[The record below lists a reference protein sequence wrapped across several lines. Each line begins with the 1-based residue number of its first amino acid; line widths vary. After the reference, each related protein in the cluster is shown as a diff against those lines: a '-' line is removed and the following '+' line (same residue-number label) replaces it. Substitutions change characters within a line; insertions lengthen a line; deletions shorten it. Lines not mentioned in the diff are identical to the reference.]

1 MSSLDSKAAFK
12 ARAIE
17 LNFPEET
24 LTKLAAINV
33 DTFGALAFIGPLQAG
48 TTDESPLI
56 SMLKRALGSAPDDGL
71 LSIARRLW
79 FESTTQALAEMRGKV
94 ERTDASEPVRMPLAE
109 RTQRLA
115 ALQKRLVGIHWT
127 SDIEPSH
134 KLQGLVAQMVSDQS
148 LLWIPW
154 DRLTSR
160 ALEITSDKTDQA
172 VSFDS
177 AGNLKLVKRSTEPS
191 CSTIG
196 EYAVK
201 LALQRRSLA
210 FELARVCRYEYLESW
225 HDQLLQDTRG
235 SLSMRSDGSYPFEAS
250 LAKWKDHTQVQCYL
264 PLMRSPPPSPNPHTP
279 NIPPNKDGKGG
290 GKDKN
295 QKALKIR
302 KDTPGAEKPS
312 DSGAKK
318 WSVPQGCHSQDST
331 GKPLC
336 FSFNTKGCGFAK
348 PGKRC
353 RRGRHLCWRRLA
365 AEELADQ
372 LLARPTEP
380 VPEGALLVWGLLLFQ
395 DFTCTT
401 IAVFT
406 NLQKQLHQD
415 TANDS
420 RSCNLLYPLSKFSE
434 GDVWIE
440 SHQGKVP
447 FEHRGEV
454 LWGDSLPVS
463 QGLCYL
469 DAPNCRHA
477 TLAWKG
483 ERSILVGYTAQG
495 PQAHP
500 AVKPSLAVAD
510 SCKPLFVEIFAGCAP
525 ISKKARLAGAP
536 EPVPLRDNDHILG
549 LPNLSDTDKAWVRK
563 ANDLCRFVVEL
574 IRALP
579 SSTFVSIENP
589 NNSWIWGV
597 LAFFVQESRDPALL
611 EKWRRMIDVRFHN
624 CMKGGRR
631 PKHSRFRCS
640 DSRLSSMAVE
650 CDNQH
655 RHDPYLVYQTGRQ
668 WRFSIAEEA
677 EYPPQ
682 LCQEV
687 SQLLA
692 ATAGLPSCLE
702 PPAGH
707 ALSGPNHVDAVKR
720 NIFRRLTEGPSA
732 FAEERLR
739 LFNRLNQMEKELRYE
754 EARLHS
760 TLPDHTRELIK
771 GKNLLLWAQ
780 LLKETKFPDEGVF
793 DLMMGVDLVGKPDK
807 SPLFETKESP
817 ATSTPELLLESA
829 RWRRERLKGRDPHE
843 KDPEATWQLWDCTL
857 KDRDDGFLTG
867 PFYDEDEVK
876 FEKEGGVNEAYHS
889 LEKLALFDVNWM
901 TAMATYIARVSDGTG
916 ALEIVL
922 STGEILRGELHS
934 SWKAKKPVWQGR
946 TLELEKAYRQVP
958 LSTES
963 PQSFD
968 VGRKVTSLA
977 PVGVQVSRSLRHV
990 FAGKAVG
997 TLHSRADPLIRY
1009 VAWADR
1015 HAVLAFPF
1023 KEDDMYEFACECEHT
1038 CSPSFL
1044 KSFLSAVTFCFF
1056 ILGAESAQE
1065 AMASMRLSGVARACY
1080 LTKRKRVQR
1089 PPLSTEMVQRL
1100 ERFVVSPD
1108 GDRIDRFIA
1117 GFFLLS
1123 IFMRARYSDTQNMY
1137 NVSEDKPQV
1146 DPSGLGGYL
1155 QADIARSKTSYTTER
1170 KTQLLPMVC
1179 PRKGIAGEDWF
1190 QAWSMLRKELNVPVG
1205 EGLPVLPAILTT
1217 GHWASHPPSA
1227 SVAAGWL
1234 RNVLRKCGFSEA
1246 QCSPIGTHS
1255 CKATCLSWCARFGI
1269 DSYDQRVLGYHTAPG
1284 DRSAQV
1290 YSRDAVSASVRVL
1303 EKVLAAIR
1311 SGTFV
1316 PDSTRSGYFPTKD
1329 DPNASYDY
1337 EASSEASLDEE
1348 DAETDCQELE
1358 LALDGVVDGWC
1369 EEAPKRELKAE
1380 HLVRNRSSRML
1391 HLIADE
1397 GGTSLSC
1404 GRTCTKN
1411 YEKVANF
1418 SSRAAKLGLKAEVL
1432 QLLVDGGVNTLAKFA
1447 YVSSFIPG
1455 QSDEGPFVT
1464 SIKDLLKRD
1473 ATVGELSVLRR
1484 LHSEAFALVAAEL
1497 KSQVERTTDAPAR
1510 SLAAPDRADRLAR
1523 QVVRYPGLTIAGP
1536 NEPSD
1541 RSVDKC
1547 CQMYENNRLT
1557 YLPLSW
1563 CMSKDDETRNSR
1575 DKEDRTL
1582 TVDNSGNVH
1591 IKNADIRGEADLSTD
1606 LLLKFALTRRGLAM
1620 EQAGLLG
1627 FKEHE
1632 KWAERLLHS
1641 RYREVPSGYTR
1652 VSIQQLL
1659 QADKQLFVTA
1669 ANECRSGVQVTET
1682 GRPLDGAWMRCA
1694 DLTEVSHLL
1703 APLASPPPAKIPFE
1717 RPTPYGRGKGR
1728 GKGSGKGKQPS
1739 RREVTMPEDLKAIDR
1754 QQVLQGC
1761 SRLLLLLPA
1770 RALLPQL
1777 PKAQYR
1783 ADEVKAIDEIESIS
1797 SASLDH
1803 EFKGSVE
1810 DRALTLLNNAGVVSP
1825 TDLLEIFQSLP
1836 TEASVRGDP
1845 SQGVSFS
1852 TGAYCR
1858 VKVGLRRN
1866 VLLFP
1871 NVTKLAARF
1880 VRQQL
1885 PSLKFTSLAFFRNV
1899 QTTPHVDAHNS
1910 SLPNAVCALSD
1921 FDQGQVWV
1929 ERPGGQAWCDVD
1941 GELRSGVELSLNG
1954 SHAVFTARRLT
1965 HATRN
1970 WSGDRVVLVAFSVS
1984 AIDHLSETDS
1994 ATLTDL
2000 EFQLPMQA
2008 DILDAEQSPPVCYE
2022 APVVTGGCA
2031 TDEFPK
2037 PLGLAQ
2043 PVTSPPLASSKSGL
2057 APVADSVVSTG
2068 QVQAKPVD
2076 QPGIVLELF
2085 ARAGSLSRAFHQ
2097 IGFEVMPIDRGS
2109 HRLPLAKLCSLDL
2122 ALPSSWQYLSH
2133 VLDNYHVRYVHID
2146 LPYATY
2152 GPKQGLRRLSHGSV
2166 VPVGGADASQVQR
2179 LALADS
2185 LLEHAITF
2193 LKRVQQMGIAWS
2205 IEHPQSSFLWHMPA
2219 VRQLTN
2225 TTPVVYDLCAFD
2237 SPHRLRRQLL
2247 TSCSALKCL
2256 QQVCQGNHS
2265 HTPVTGGVDT
2275 HPRLFCQQVAH
2286 AVAKHCGF
2294 DPLLSPL
2301 QSSPPPVTQQRR
2313 GKLGASL
2320 IREFGRV
2327 CRCRVPQIPPV
2338 DHKNCLQHAIGD
2350 IPAGSKLLAT
2360 EETGESG
2367 GFELSVGVYATPDE
2381 FLEEAKGLRH
2391 PFETF
2396 AVIPDEVKRK
2406 LHEALVKGPEWV
2418 GRQRVATLN
2427 KWLEWARELE
2437 EPESRLKEG
2446 LEPGVRSV
2454 LGSKRLLL
2462 LKRIAD
2468 DLKWPD
2474 DGWFEDTCKGF
2485 GLVGWQ
2491 KPTGVF
2497 RKEPRPQERT
2507 ADEFTKACK
2516 YIRPALL
2523 GKVLS
2528 EGLSEHSS
2536 ELWDKTLTEVAEGFL
2551 EGPLTEEEL
2560 TRRYGDAWAPVRR
2573 FAVIQSSGGKR
2584 KLRPIDDYS
2593 ENLVNGSFSYGDKLD
2608 LRALDEIIAICRF
2621 WIRAHT
2627 TEHQFFLDMAS
2638 GPPLVGRVHP
2648 AWAGSSWCPELCTFD
2663 LKNAYRQFA
2672 LNPSHRAFSVVALL
2686 NPDNGDLGLFEGKAL
2701 PFGSTSSVL
2710 HFNRLSRLLWRIGLE
2725 VFLFWA
2731 NFVDDYPVMSPCCLS
2746 GSTMD
2751 TLLVLSSVLGFSASL
2766 DKLNPFAD
2774 VASMLGVEIDL
2785 KGAKESVIR
2794 IRNKE
2799 GRSSEVCDAIRECIS
2814 EGCIKMRTFAR
2825 VAGRVQFSD
2834 AQVMGRTGKL
2844 ALAELRAAST
2854 RHASRFVLGPR
2865 EIEAFEFLID
2875 RLSFGSPRVVPCVV
2889 APKPVLIFT
2898 DGASEQSGN
2907 TVGGILYSPSDAR
2920 PRFFSCEVPCAL
2932 ADRWRQHLKHIIGP
2946 VEAYAVALA
2955 RKAFHQYMSGQYC
2968 LFFVDNDAVL
2978 LSFVRGTSNS
2988 DHFRELLLTWECC
3001 EKHGCFYDD
3010 FPLLEIQSS
3019 AKLVSESFEHLLRKI
3034 GWRYSNDPAKT
3045 SPFNESF
3052 DLLGIRLNAG
3062 DISNGVVV
3070 LQNKASRL
3078 EKMKDTFIR
3087 MALNGEWDLRQIQ
3100 SLQGQVNFALGF
3112 ASGRALKMLQRA
3124 LGSFIR
3130 NPEDRSA
3137 SDFRT
3142 LCEFGIRLIDECKP
3156 RVFACRGPEQPVL
3169 IFTDAAYE
3177 KDVATFGVVVL
3188 DPFTSS
3194 KLVAGG
3200 RIPKTLVKFWKLD
3213 SPEQVIAQA
3222 EAFAVV
3228 LAREA
3233 FRNFIHGRRTIY
3245 FIDNEGAREV
3255 LIKGASKSR
3264 TLLLLG
3270 ARFFEMENLD
3280 QSLTW
3285 LERVPSA
3292 SNVADGPSRGEIA
3305 ETAKVTGGT
3314 IVDLQEKAEEL
3325 GELCKSTVQI
3335 PWKLLK

>member
-1 MSSLDSKAAFK
+1 MASEESAKRQRTASDSAYDAHLSTCLRTSQGSAFRMPWETPEFRNSLLDFSVPLG
-12 ARAIE
+12 R
-17 LNFPEET
+17 
-24 LTKLAAINV
+24 
-33 DTFGALAFIGPLQAG
+33 GPL
-48 TTDESPLI
+48 PLI
-56 SMLKRALGSAPDDGL
+56 
-71 LSIARRLW
+71 
-79 FESTTQALAEMRGKV
+79 
-94 ERTDASEPVRMPLAE
+94 PVSSNISVPVPKQPAVSFAHRFSRVRHDISWE
-109 RTQRLA
+109 NQTE
-115 ALQKRLVGIHWT
+115 KRLV
-127 SDIEPSH
+127 
-134 KLQGLVAQMVSDQS
+134 
-148 LLWIPW
+148 
-154 DRLTSR
+154 
-160 ALEITSDKTDQA
+160 
-172 VSFDS
+172 
-177 AGNLKLVKRSTEPS
+177 
-191 CSTIG
+191 
-196 EYAVK
+196 
-201 LALQRRSLA
+201 
-210 FELARVCRYEYLESW
+210 
-225 HDQLLQDTRG
+225 
-235 SLSMRSDGSYPFEAS
+235 
-250 LAKWKDHTQVQCYL
+250 
-264 PLMRSPPPSPNPHTP
+264 
-279 NIPPNKDGKGG
+279 
-290 GKDKN
+290 
-295 QKALKIR
+295 
-302 KDTPGAEKPS
+302 
-312 DSGAKK
+312 
-318 WSVPQGCHSQDST
+318 
-331 GKPLC
+331 
-336 FSFNTKGCGFAK
+336 
-348 PGKRC
+348 
-353 RRGRHLCWRRLA
+353 A
-365 AEELADQ
+365 A
-372 LLARPTEP
+372 
-380 VPEGALLVWGLLLFQ
+380 
-395 DFTCTT
+395 
-401 IAVFT
+401 
-406 NLQKQLHQD
+406 
-415 TANDS
+415 
-420 RSCNLLYPLSKFSE
+420 
-434 GDVWIE
+434 
-440 SHQGKVP
+440 
-447 FEHRGEV
+447 
-454 LWGDSLPVS
+454 
-463 QGLCYL
+463 
-469 DAPNCRHA
+469 
-477 TLAWKG
+477 
-483 ERSILVGYTAQG
+483 
-495 PQAHP
+495 
-500 AVKPSLAVAD
+500 
-510 SCKPLFVEIFAGCAP
+510 
-525 ISKKARLAGAP
+525 
-536 EPVPLRDNDHILG
+536 
-549 LPNLSDTDKAWVRK
+549 VRK
-563 ANDLCRFVVEL
+563 WT
-574 IRALP
+574 AL
-579 SSTFVSIENP
+579 
-589 NNSWIWGV
+589 V
-597 LAFFVQESRDPALL
+597 LR
-611 EKWRRMIDVRFHN
+611 
-624 CMKGGRR
+624 
-631 PKHSRFRCS
+631 
-640 DSRLSSMAVE
+640 
-650 CDNQH
+650 
-655 RHDPYLVYQTGRQ
+655 
-668 WRFSIAEEA
+668 
-677 EYPPQ
+677 
-682 LCQEV
+682 
-687 SQLLA
+687 
-692 ATAGLPSCLE
+692 
-702 PPAGH
+702 
-707 ALSGPNHVDAVKR
+707 
-720 NIFRRLTEGPSA
+720 
-732 FAEERLR
+732 
-739 LFNRLNQMEKELRYE
+739 
-754 EARLHS
+754 
-760 TLPDHTRELIK
+760 
-771 GKNLLLWAQ
+771 
-780 LLKETKFPDEGVF
+780 
-793 DLMMGVDLVGKPDK
+793 
-807 SPLFETKESP
+807 
-817 ATSTPELLLESA
+817 
-829 RWRRERLKGRDPHE
+829 
-843 KDPEATWQLWDCTL
+843 
-857 KDRDDGFLTG
+857 
-867 PFYDEDEVK
+867 
-876 FEKEGGVNEAYHS
+876 
-889 LEKLALFDVNWM
+889 
-901 TAMATYIARVSDGTG
+901 
-916 ALEIVL
+916 
-922 STGEILRGELHS
+922 
-934 SWKAKKPVWQGR
+934 
-946 TLELEKAYRQVP
+946 
-958 LSTES
+958 S

-1217 GHWASHPPSA
+1217 GHWASHPP
-1227 SVAAGWL
+1227 
-1234 RNVLRKCGFSEA
+1234 R
-1246 QCSPIGTHS
+1246 
-1255 CKATCLSWCARFGI
+1255 
-1269 DSYDQRVLGYHTAPG
+1269 
-1284 DRSAQV
+1284 
-1290 YSRDAVSASVRVL
+1290 
-1303 EKVLAAIR
+1303 
-1311 SGTFV
+1311 TFV

-1358 LALDGVVDGWC
+1358 RALDGVVDGWC
-1369 EEAPKRELKAE
+1369 EEVPKRELKAE

-1411 YEKVANF
+1411 YEKVAAVPSFLYPVCARCFNSVKTDSSVEPAVGEQVDGRCAIPASECHRCAFCPESYHMSGQRCVSETPPRQNIDDVKGTDCTLHIGAVCPWALRVTVMGCQWHRDFEGDATRVGGETILERPGTMSITESEANF

-1682 GRPLDGAWMRCA
+1682 GRPLDEAWMRCA

-1717 RPTPYGRGKGR
+1717 RPTPYGRGKG
-1728 GKGSGKGKQPS
+1728 GAKGKQPS
-1739 RREVTMPEDLKAIDR
+1739 RREVTMPEDLKDGHANTPKGVPICFDAQRGKCTR
-1754 QQVLQGC
+1754 QLTGNKCFRGAHAPAPKIARVSLQTN
-1761 SRLLLLLPA
+1761 L
-1770 RALLPQL
+1770 Q
-1777 PKAQYR
+1777 

-1941 GELRSGVELSLNG
+1941 GELRSGVELSLDG

-2057 APVADSVVSTG
+2057 APVEDSVVSTG

-2185 LLEHAITF
+2185 LLEHVITF

-2225 TTPVVYDLCAFD
+2225 TTTVVYDLCAFD

-2256 QQVCQGNHS
+2256 QQVCHGNHS

-2528 EGLSEHSS
+2528 EGLNEHSS

-2593 ENLVNGSFSYGDKLD
+2593 ENLVNVFHNILIPAGCWDGGELWLADVTGTVAYPGTLMLGNIQPIRHPYVSFDATHPHAVMPWVGE
-2608 LRALDEIIAICRF
+2608 RVMICAF
-2621 WIRAHT
+2621 HIR
-2627 TEHQFFLDMAS
+2627 D
-2638 GPPLVGRVHP
+2638 
-2648 AWAGSSWCPELCTFD
+2648 AWRLGQDHLLSLQEAG
-2663 LKNAYRQFA
+2663 
-2672 LNPSHRAFSVVALL
+2672 FSVATC
-2686 NPDNGDLGLFEGKAL
+2686 E
-2701 PFGSTSSVL
+2701 
-2710 HFNRLSRLLWRIGLE
+2710 H
-2725 VFLFWA
+2725 
-2731 NFVDDYPVMSPCCLS
+2731 
-2746 GSTMD
+2746 D
-2751 TLLVLSSVLGFSASL
+2751 T
-2766 DKLNPFAD
+2766 DP
-2774 VASMLGVEIDL
+2774 
-2785 KGAKESVIR
+2785 
-2794 IRNKE
+2794 
-2799 GRSSEVCDAIRECIS
+2799 
-2814 EGCIKMRTFAR
+2814 
-2825 VAGRVQFSD
+2825 
-2834 AQVMGRTGKL
+2834 
-2844 ALAELRAAST
+2844 
-2854 RHASRFVLGPR
+2854 
-2865 EIEAFEFLID
+2865 
-2875 RLSFGSPRVVPCVV
+2875 
-2889 APKPVLIFT
+2889 
-2898 DGASEQSGN
+2898 
-2907 TVGGILYSPSDAR
+2907 
-2920 PRFFSCEVPCAL
+2920 
-2932 ADRWRQHLKHIIGP
+2932 
-2946 VEAYAVALA
+2946 
-2955 RKAFHQYMSGQYC
+2955 YM
-2968 LFFVDNDAVL
+2968 
-2978 LSFVRGTSNS
+2978 
-2988 DHFRELLLTWECC
+2988 
-3001 EKHGCFYDD
+3001 
-3010 FPLLEIQSS
+3010 
-3019 AKLVSESFEHLLRKI
+3019 
-3034 GWRYSNDPAKT
+3034 
-3045 SPFNESF
+3045 
-3052 DLLGIRLNAG
+3052 
-3062 DISNGVVV
+3062 
-3070 LQNKASRL
+3070 
-3078 EKMKDTFIR
+3078 
-3087 MALNGEWDLRQIQ
+3087 
-3100 SLQGQVNFALGF
+3100 
-3112 ASGRALKMLQRA
+3112 
-3124 LGSFIR
+3124 
-3130 NPEDRSA
+3130 
-3137 SDFRT
+3137 
-3142 LCEFGIRLIDECKP
+3142 
-3156 RVFACRGPEQPVL
+3156 
-3169 IFTDAAYE
+3169 
-3177 KDVATFGVVVL
+3177 
-3188 DPFTSS
+3188 
-3194 KLVAGG
+3194 
-3200 RIPKTLVKFWKLD
+3200 
-3213 SPEQVIAQA
+3213 
-3222 EAFAVV
+3222 
-3228 LAREA
+3228 
-3233 FRNFIHGRRTIY
+3233 
-3245 FIDNEGAREV
+3245 
-3255 LIKGASKSR
+3255 
-3264 TLLLLG
+3264 
-3270 ARFFEMENLD
+3270 
-3280 QSLTW
+3280 
-3285 LERVPSA
+3285 
-3292 SNVADGPSRGEIA
+3292 
-3305 ETAKVTGGT
+3305 
-3314 IVDLQEKAEEL
+3314 
-3325 GELCKSTVQI
+3325 
-3335 PWKLLK
+3335 

>member
-1 MSSLDSKAAFK
+1 MS
-12 ARAIE
+12 I
-17 LNFPEET
+17 
-24 LTKLAAINV
+24 
-33 DTFGALAFIGPLQAG
+33 
-48 TTDESPLI
+48 
-56 SMLKRALGSAPDDGL
+56 
-71 LSIARRLW
+71 
-79 FESTTQALAEMRGKV
+79 
-94 ERTDASEPVRMPLAE
+94 
-109 RTQRLA
+109 
-115 ALQKRLVGIHWT
+115 
-127 SDIEPSH
+127 
-134 KLQGLVAQMVSDQS
+134 
-148 LLWIPW
+148 
-154 DRLTSR
+154 
-160 ALEITSDKTDQA
+160 
-172 VSFDS
+172 
-177 AGNLKLVKRSTEPS
+177 
-191 CSTIG
+191 
-196 EYAVK
+196 
-201 LALQRRSLA
+201 
-210 FELARVCRYEYLESW
+210 
-225 HDQLLQDTRG
+225 
-235 SLSMRSDGSYPFEAS
+235 
-250 LAKWKDHTQVQCYL
+250 
-264 PLMRSPPPSPNPHTP
+264 
-279 NIPPNKDGKGG
+279 
-290 GKDKN
+290 
-295 QKALKIR
+295 
-302 KDTPGAEKPS
+302 
-312 DSGAKK
+312 
-318 WSVPQGCHSQDST
+318 
-331 GKPLC
+331 
-336 FSFNTKGCGFAK
+336 
-348 PGKRC
+348 
-353 RRGRHLCWRRLA
+353 
-365 AEELADQ
+365 
-372 LLARPTEP
+372 
-380 VPEGALLVWGLLLFQ
+380 
-395 DFTCTT
+395 
-401 IAVFT
+401 
-406 NLQKQLHQD
+406 
-415 TANDS
+415 
-420 RSCNLLYPLSKFSE
+420 
-434 GDVWIE
+434 
-440 SHQGKVP
+440 
-447 FEHRGEV
+447 
-454 LWGDSLPVS
+454 
-463 QGLCYL
+463 
-469 DAPNCRHA
+469 
-477 TLAWKG
+477 
-483 ERSILVGYTAQG
+483 
-495 PQAHP
+495 
-500 AVKPSLAVAD
+500 
-510 SCKPLFVEIFAGCAP
+510 
-525 ISKKARLAGAP
+525 
-536 EPVPLRDNDHILG
+536 
-549 LPNLSDTDKAWVRK
+549 
-563 ANDLCRFVVEL
+563 
-574 IRALP
+574 
-579 SSTFVSIENP
+579 
-589 NNSWIWGV
+589 
-597 LAFFVQESRDPALL
+597 
-611 EKWRRMIDVRFHN
+611 
-624 CMKGGRR
+624 
-631 PKHSRFRCS
+631 
-640 DSRLSSMAVE
+640 
-650 CDNQH
+650 
-655 RHDPYLVYQTGRQ
+655 
-668 WRFSIAEEA
+668 
-677 EYPPQ
+677 
-682 LCQEV
+682 
-687 SQLLA
+687 
-692 ATAGLPSCLE
+692 
-702 PPAGH
+702 
-707 ALSGPNHVDAVKR
+707 
-720 NIFRRLTEGPSA
+720 
-732 FAEERLR
+732 
-739 LFNRLNQMEKELRYE
+739 
-754 EARLHS
+754 
-760 TLPDHTRELIK
+760 
-771 GKNLLLWAQ
+771 
-780 LLKETKFPDEGVF
+780 
-793 DLMMGVDLVGKPDK
+793 
-807 SPLFETKESP
+807 
-817 ATSTPELLLESA
+817 
-829 RWRRERLKGRDPHE
+829 
-843 KDPEATWQLWDCTL
+843 
-857 KDRDDGFLTG
+857 
-867 PFYDEDEVK
+867 
-876 FEKEGGVNEAYHS
+876 
-889 LEKLALFDVNWM
+889 
-901 TAMATYIARVSDGTG
+901 
-916 ALEIVL
+916 
-922 STGEILRGELHS
+922 
-934 SWKAKKPVWQGR
+934 
-946 TLELEKAYRQVP
+946 
-958 LSTES
+958 TES
-963 PQSFD
+963 
-968 VGRKVTSLA
+968 
-977 PVGVQVSRSLRHV
+977 
-990 FAGKAVG
+990 
-997 TLHSRADPLIRY
+997 
-1009 VAWADR
+1009 
-1015 HAVLAFPF
+1015 
-1023 KEDDMYEFACECEHT
+1023 E
-1038 CSPSFL
+1038 
-1044 KSFLSAVTFCFF
+1044 
-1056 ILGAESAQE
+1056 
-1065 AMASMRLSGVARACY
+1065 
-1080 LTKRKRVQR
+1080 
-1089 PPLSTEMVQRL
+1089 
-1100 ERFVVSPD
+1100 
-1108 GDRIDRFIA
+1108 
-1117 GFFLLS
+1117 
-1123 IFMRARYSDTQNMY
+1123 
-1137 NVSEDKPQV
+1137 
-1146 DPSGLGGYL
+1146 
-1155 QADIARSKTSYTTER
+1155 
-1170 KTQLLPMVC
+1170 
-1179 PRKGIAGEDWF
+1179 
-1190 QAWSMLRKELNVPVG
+1190 
-1205 EGLPVLPAILTT
+1205 
-1217 GHWASHPPSA
+1217 
-1227 SVAAGWL
+1227 
-1234 RNVLRKCGFSEA
+1234 
-1246 QCSPIGTHS
+1246 
-1255 CKATCLSWCARFGI
+1255 
-1269 DSYDQRVLGYHTAPG
+1269 
-1284 DRSAQV
+1284 
-1290 YSRDAVSASVRVL
+1290 
-1303 EKVLAAIR
+1303 
-1311 SGTFV
+1311 
-1316 PDSTRSGYFPTKD
+1316 
-1329 DPNASYDY
+1329 
-1337 EASSEASLDEE
+1337 
-1348 DAETDCQELE
+1348 
-1358 LALDGVVDGWC
+1358 
-1369 EEAPKRELKAE
+1369 
-1380 HLVRNRSSRML
+1380 
-1391 HLIADE
+1391 
-1397 GGTSLSC
+1397 
-1404 GRTCTKN
+1404 
-1411 YEKVANF
+1411 ANF

-1523 QVVRYPGLTIAGP
+1523 QVLRYPGLTIAGP

-1682 GRPLDGAWMRCA
+1682 GRALDEAWMRCA

-1739 RREVTMPEDLKAIDR
+1739 RREVTMPEDLKDGHANTPKGVPICFDAQRGKCTR
-1754 QQVLQGC
+1754 QLTGNKCFRGAHAPAPKIARVSLQTN
-1761 SRLLLLLPA
+1761 L
-1770 RALLPQL
+1770 Q
-1777 PKAQYR
+1777 

-1810 DRALTLLNNAGVVSP
+1810 DRALTLLNNAVFVSP

-1885 PSLKFTSLAFFRNV
+1885 PSLKFTSLAFFHNV

-1941 GELRSGVELSLNG
+1941 GELRSGVELSLDG

-1994 ATLTDL
+1994 ATLTEL

-2037 PLGLAQ
+2037 PLVLAQ

-2185 LLEHAITF
+2185 LLEHVITF

-2205 IEHPQSSFLWHMPA
+2205 IEHPHSSFLWHVPA

-2225 TTPVVYDLCAFD
+2225 TTTVVYDLCAFD

-2256 QQVCQGNHS
+2256 QQVCHGNHS

-2294 DPLLSPL
+2294 DPLSSPL

-2427 KWLEWARELE
+2427 KWLEWAKELE

-2766 DKLNPFAD
+2766 DKLSPFAD

-2785 KGAKESVIR
+2785 KGAREGVIR

-3001 EKHGCFYDD
+3001 EKHGPSWTY
-3010 FPLLEIQSS
+3010 
-3019 AKLVSESFEHLLRKI
+3019 
-3034 GWRYSNDPAKT
+3034 WT
-3045 SPFNESF
+3045 
-3052 DLLGIRLNAG
+3052 
-3062 DISNGVVV
+3062 
-3070 LQNKASRL
+3070 
-3078 EKMKDTFIR
+3078 
-3087 MALNGEWDLRQIQ
+3087 
-3100 SLQGQVNFALGF
+3100 
-3112 ASGRALKMLQRA
+3112 
-3124 LGSFIR
+3124 
-3130 NPEDRSA
+3130 
-3137 SDFRT
+3137 
-3142 LCEFGIRLIDECKP
+3142 
-3156 RVFACRGPEQPVL
+3156 
-3169 IFTDAAYE
+3169 
-3177 KDVATFGVVVL
+3177 
-3188 DPFTSS
+3188 
-3194 KLVAGG
+3194 
-3200 RIPKTLVKFWKLD
+3200 
-3213 SPEQVIAQA
+3213 
-3222 EAFAVV
+3222 
-3228 LAREA
+3228 
-3233 FRNFIHGRRTIY
+3233 
-3245 FIDNEGAREV
+3245 
-3255 LIKGASKSR
+3255 
-3264 TLLLLG
+3264 
-3270 ARFFEMENLD
+3270 
-3280 QSLTW
+3280 
-3285 LERVPSA
+3285 RVPSA
-3292 SNVADGPSRGEIA
+3292 SNPSDDPSRGEFRALVDSGALRVKCSCPIS
-3305 ETAKVTGGT
+3305 G
-3314 IVDLQEKAEEL
+3314 IPLVDL
-3325 GELCKSTVQI
+3325 
-3335 PWKLLK
+3335 

>member
-1 MSSLDSKAAFK
+1 MS
-12 ARAIE
+12 I
-17 LNFPEET
+17 
-24 LTKLAAINV
+24 
-33 DTFGALAFIGPLQAG
+33 
-48 TTDESPLI
+48 
-56 SMLKRALGSAPDDGL
+56 
-71 LSIARRLW
+71 
-79 FESTTQALAEMRGKV
+79 
-94 ERTDASEPVRMPLAE
+94 
-109 RTQRLA
+109 
-115 ALQKRLVGIHWT
+115 
-127 SDIEPSH
+127 
-134 KLQGLVAQMVSDQS
+134 
-148 LLWIPW
+148 
-154 DRLTSR
+154 
-160 ALEITSDKTDQA
+160 
-172 VSFDS
+172 
-177 AGNLKLVKRSTEPS
+177 
-191 CSTIG
+191 
-196 EYAVK
+196 
-201 LALQRRSLA
+201 
-210 FELARVCRYEYLESW
+210 
-225 HDQLLQDTRG
+225 
-235 SLSMRSDGSYPFEAS
+235 
-250 LAKWKDHTQVQCYL
+250 
-264 PLMRSPPPSPNPHTP
+264 
-279 NIPPNKDGKGG
+279 
-290 GKDKN
+290 
-295 QKALKIR
+295 
-302 KDTPGAEKPS
+302 
-312 DSGAKK
+312 
-318 WSVPQGCHSQDST
+318 
-331 GKPLC
+331 
-336 FSFNTKGCGFAK
+336 
-348 PGKRC
+348 
-353 RRGRHLCWRRLA
+353 
-365 AEELADQ
+365 
-372 LLARPTEP
+372 
-380 VPEGALLVWGLLLFQ
+380 
-395 DFTCTT
+395 
-401 IAVFT
+401 
-406 NLQKQLHQD
+406 
-415 TANDS
+415 
-420 RSCNLLYPLSKFSE
+420 
-434 GDVWIE
+434 
-440 SHQGKVP
+440 
-447 FEHRGEV
+447 
-454 LWGDSLPVS
+454 
-463 QGLCYL
+463 
-469 DAPNCRHA
+469 
-477 TLAWKG
+477 
-483 ERSILVGYTAQG
+483 
-495 PQAHP
+495 
-500 AVKPSLAVAD
+500 
-510 SCKPLFVEIFAGCAP
+510 
-525 ISKKARLAGAP
+525 
-536 EPVPLRDNDHILG
+536 
-549 LPNLSDTDKAWVRK
+549 
-563 ANDLCRFVVEL
+563 
-574 IRALP
+574 
-579 SSTFVSIENP
+579 
-589 NNSWIWGV
+589 
-597 LAFFVQESRDPALL
+597 
-611 EKWRRMIDVRFHN
+611 
-624 CMKGGRR
+624 
-631 PKHSRFRCS
+631 
-640 DSRLSSMAVE
+640 
-650 CDNQH
+650 
-655 RHDPYLVYQTGRQ
+655 
-668 WRFSIAEEA
+668 
-677 EYPPQ
+677 
-682 LCQEV
+682 
-687 SQLLA
+687 
-692 ATAGLPSCLE
+692 
-702 PPAGH
+702 
-707 ALSGPNHVDAVKR
+707 
-720 NIFRRLTEGPSA
+720 
-732 FAEERLR
+732 
-739 LFNRLNQMEKELRYE
+739 
-754 EARLHS
+754 
-760 TLPDHTRELIK
+760 
-771 GKNLLLWAQ
+771 
-780 LLKETKFPDEGVF
+780 
-793 DLMMGVDLVGKPDK
+793 
-807 SPLFETKESP
+807 
-817 ATSTPELLLESA
+817 
-829 RWRRERLKGRDPHE
+829 
-843 KDPEATWQLWDCTL
+843 
-857 KDRDDGFLTG
+857 
-867 PFYDEDEVK
+867 
-876 FEKEGGVNEAYHS
+876 
-889 LEKLALFDVNWM
+889 
-901 TAMATYIARVSDGTG
+901 
-916 ALEIVL
+916 
-922 STGEILRGELHS
+922 
-934 SWKAKKPVWQGR
+934 
-946 TLELEKAYRQVP
+946 
-958 LSTES
+958 TES
-963 PQSFD
+963 
-968 VGRKVTSLA
+968 
-977 PVGVQVSRSLRHV
+977 
-990 FAGKAVG
+990 
-997 TLHSRADPLIRY
+997 
-1009 VAWADR
+1009 
-1015 HAVLAFPF
+1015 
-1023 KEDDMYEFACECEHT
+1023 E
-1038 CSPSFL
+1038 
-1044 KSFLSAVTFCFF
+1044 
-1056 ILGAESAQE
+1056 
-1065 AMASMRLSGVARACY
+1065 
-1080 LTKRKRVQR
+1080 
-1089 PPLSTEMVQRL
+1089 
-1100 ERFVVSPD
+1100 
-1108 GDRIDRFIA
+1108 
-1117 GFFLLS
+1117 
-1123 IFMRARYSDTQNMY
+1123 
-1137 NVSEDKPQV
+1137 
-1146 DPSGLGGYL
+1146 
-1155 QADIARSKTSYTTER
+1155 
-1170 KTQLLPMVC
+1170 
-1179 PRKGIAGEDWF
+1179 
-1190 QAWSMLRKELNVPVG
+1190 
-1205 EGLPVLPAILTT
+1205 
-1217 GHWASHPPSA
+1217 
-1227 SVAAGWL
+1227 
-1234 RNVLRKCGFSEA
+1234 
-1246 QCSPIGTHS
+1246 
-1255 CKATCLSWCARFGI
+1255 
-1269 DSYDQRVLGYHTAPG
+1269 
-1284 DRSAQV
+1284 
-1290 YSRDAVSASVRVL
+1290 
-1303 EKVLAAIR
+1303 
-1311 SGTFV
+1311 
-1316 PDSTRSGYFPTKD
+1316 
-1329 DPNASYDY
+1329 
-1337 EASSEASLDEE
+1337 
-1348 DAETDCQELE
+1348 
-1358 LALDGVVDGWC
+1358 
-1369 EEAPKRELKAE
+1369 
-1380 HLVRNRSSRML
+1380 
-1391 HLIADE
+1391 
-1397 GGTSLSC
+1397 
-1404 GRTCTKN
+1404 
-1411 YEKVANF
+1411 ANF

-1739 RREVTMPEDLKAIDR
+1739 RREVTMPEDLKDGHANTPKGVPICFDAQRGKCTR
-1754 QQVLQGC
+1754 QLTGNKCFRGC
-1761 SRLLLLLPA
+1761 
-1770 RALLPQL
+1770 
-1777 PKAQYR
+1777 
-1783 ADEVKAIDEIESIS
+1783 DEVKAIDEIESIS

-1825 TDLLEIFQSLP
+1825 TDLLGIFQSLP

-1885 PSLKFTSLAFFRNV
+1885 PNLKFTSLAFFRNV

-1941 GELRSGVELSLNG
+1941 GELRSGVELSLTG

-2057 APVADSVVSTG
+2057 APVEDSVVSTG

-2185 LLEHAITF
+2185 LLEHVITF
-2193 LKRVQQMGIAWS
+2193 LKRVQQVGIAWS
-2205 IEHPQSSFLWHMPA
+2205 IEHPQSSFLWHVPA

-2225 TTPVVYDLCAFD
+2225 TTTVVYDLCAFD

-2256 QQVCQGNHS
+2256 QQVCHGNHS

-2327 CRCRVPQIPPV
+2327 CRCRVPQTPPV

-2474 DGWFEDTCKGF
+2474 DGWFDDTCKGF

-2528 EGLSEHSS
+2528 EGLNEHSS

-2672 LNPSHRAFSVVALL
+2672 LNPGHRAFSVVALL

-2785 KGAKESVIR
+2785 KGARESVIR

-2920 PRFFSCEVPCAL
+2920 PRFFSCEVLCAL

-3001 EKHGCFYDD
+3001 EKHGPSWTYWTRAP
-3010 FPLLEIQSS
+3010 PLKVPIVMKLEVVVFEGSDLHATIAGFALFCLFSVARWS
-3019 AKLVSESFEHLLRKI
+3019 DAAKATDLTIENHGAMCLVEAVMLGHKTAKLADDRATFMPLIALGHTFSEEPWASAWMSARTRSGADTKSIIMPAWSEQAEIWLDRPMTSAEGCAWLQEIVSANADYDSCFEIHSFVVGYQERMIITYGRDVMAPVLSKLQHLVDLIRTDRFDPDLSRSERMANIVERLHDEDRRVEDLKRFDASEQSDVSFEDHV
-3034 GWRYSNDPAKT
+3034 
-3045 SPFNESF
+3045 
-3052 DLLGIRLNAG
+3052 GIDARPSLVPGMSDHPEPPETGTFVRHRISSIVHAVSVDAG
-3062 DISNGVVV
+3062 D
-3070 LQNKASRL
+3070 
-3078 EKMKDTFIR
+3078 
-3087 MALNGEWDLRQIQ
+3087 
-3100 SLQGQVNFALGF
+3100 
-3112 ASGRALKMLQRA
+3112 
-3124 LGSFIR
+3124 
-3130 NPEDRSA
+3130 P
-3137 SDFRT
+3137 
-3142 LCEFGIRLIDECKP
+3142 
-3156 RVFACRGPEQPVL
+3156 
-3169 IFTDAAYE
+3169 
-3177 KDVATFGVVVL
+3177 
-3188 DPFTSS
+3188 
-3194 KLVAGG
+3194 
-3200 RIPKTLVKFWKLD
+3200 
-3213 SPEQVIAQA
+3213 
-3222 EAFAVV
+3222 
-3228 LAREA
+3228 
-3233 FRNFIHGRRTIY
+3233 
-3245 FIDNEGAREV
+3245 
-3255 LIKGASKSR
+3255 
-3264 TLLLLG
+3264 
-3270 ARFFEMENLD
+3270 
-3280 QSLTW
+3280 
-3285 LERVPSA
+3285 
-3292 SNVADGPSRGEIA
+3292 
-3305 ETAKVTGGT
+3305 
-3314 IVDLQEKAEEL
+3314 
-3325 GELCKSTVQI
+3325 
-3335 PWKLLK
+3335 